1 MLLTSLSRREAQALS
16 PEIECWRETAAA
28 AAHLLEN
35 GALIPAAV
43 STEAIKDPAPRI
55 WWIPALRSKPV
66 RQLVNALA
74 QGIAPWADRMVE
86 CDAALG
92 PDGEIDPKRAAVL
105 LLSAAFSGFINRG
118 VLGWK
123 AFKGPSD
130 IFEAAA
136 ACCSLDQLD
145 GKVMPSAGE
154 ALARMLKPFA
164 LGDAYPWRPVLTVRS
179 AKKTVL
185 PSISVFSDVV
195 PICRKLLKTNYRARS
210 RLRICLKTLPLR
222 TFPTFPAAPTCRQ
235 PPRIRKPFFAK
246 RMLLQVEPRLPP

>member
-1 MLLTSLSRREAQALS
+1 MLWLKALLRGQTVWSSATQHSVLTAK
-16 PEIECWRETAAA
+16 
-28 AAHLLEN
+28 
-35 GALIPAAV
+35 
-43 STEAIKDPAPRI
+43 ST
-55 WWIPALRSKPV
+55 
-66 RQLVNALA
+66 
-74 QGIAPWADRMVE
+74 
-86 CDAALG
+86 
-92 PDGEIDPKRAAVL
+92 PKRAAVL

-179 AKKTVL
+179 AKRL
-185 PSISVFSDVV
+185 FCRQFPVFSGRCADLH
-195 PICRKLLKTNYRARS
+195 K
-210 RLRICLKTLPLR
+210 
-222 TFPTFPAAPTCRQ
+222 AAENEL
-235 PPRIRKPFFAK
+235 ASA
-246 RMLLQVEPRLPP
+246 LG